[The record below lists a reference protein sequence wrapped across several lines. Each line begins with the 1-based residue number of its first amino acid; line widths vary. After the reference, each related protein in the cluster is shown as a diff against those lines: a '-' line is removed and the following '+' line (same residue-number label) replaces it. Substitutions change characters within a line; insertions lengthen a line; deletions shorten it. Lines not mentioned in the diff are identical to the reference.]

1 MDRIDLTGSYTPDV
15 SQSSQNAEAL
25 REHQVKV
32 EKEAQLK
39 EQLEQ
44 EALIESGQ
52 EAGPTLVPSEVEQVY
67 QKYQD
72 DPNIEIIDGKP
83 FYKKNSGGNIYA
95 MGEDGTFAESVEV
108 VRERLT
114 APGAGVADF
123 VTKALGMIPGFD
135 KAEDFE
141 LAEFNDP
148 VAQGV
153 REVSEVVIPTLLGT
167 GAVVGAGRAAGAN
180 MAIGANARRVAEI
193 GAALGVDTTV
203 SAIAMDDDD
212 KSISQIMAEQFGL
225 NSPIS
230 DYARSSPD
238 ANRNVQLAENLGLS
252 TFAELITAS
261 VAARKTFNI
270 TSTGDEL
277 SDAAVSKIPQIDE
290 ANPIASS
297 VDLHRAQE
305 KAALQDEIAK
315 VLEAK
320 VIEGGNFPTAVKQ
333 ADDTFEALEAGA
345 KEIGPSVP
353 VLQQFDEFNPFI
365 HRGAEPHEKAVIN
378 IDANPTKAK
387 VDRAAIMLNEGTV
400 FGKPTPAAT
409 ESFARKF
416 MNAAEG
422 TEKREV
428 LEEFFDGW
436 SPSVQAVINDKPIS
450 AELIEQQMDKVVNA
464 TLGDSTT
471 IDEYRDM
478 MESMKNTVYRSHKF
492 LGEEEWVASSR
503 AFRRVFNTIYD
514 PENLVSRGMMAA
526 QAADNASSLA
536 SAAGI
541 LSRTGKDS
549 TRQQQL
555 LWDKMGL
562 LAQEIRANQYIAG
575 KSLELKKLVKNGNHP
590 KVQQWFTEQGA
601 ALEAGLEN
609 ARKQGLQSVKT
620 FKEIAEK
627 NPEYL
632 QPFLKVI
639 EEVDGNVD
647 TLEKLFRY
655 GENNIGFLKKSF
667 YDFLDPEI
675 PSWFVQGIRG
685 IVYNSILSGKAAFNA
700 AKGNISGLLLKPSSV
715 FLGAARDFDVDGMQR
730 AWHQYAGFSDAMSTA
745 SKYFVDNWR
754 YAQNNPIHHLT
765 RPDFQQKQFDNFE
778 AMDMLAEA
786 WKKQG
791 PGTAEYGKYLMWNA
805 SKWMYGF
812 NNSKYMKYGVNAMY
826 ALDGFLQS
834 MLATAHSRAV
844 AYDALVEQGF
854 KNSADFSSK
863 LDELQKVEYE
873 KLFHTQGKLKG
884 QLRDEAVIF
893 QSKELALSLDNKLA
907 SALGGAIER
916 IPVLHTFMRFPRTGA
931 NALSLDWSFI
941 PKPKVGIFKDV
952 SKVSRLMHATTK
964 EQMTDVLKEFG
975 YSEYSET
982 MFKALKSEYVGRQM
996 IGGGLLTLGG
1006 MLAVNGQLTGAGNYD
1021 ANVQRKR
1028 ILMGTDDNYQLFGI
1042 DYRGF
1047 GPISQMFTI
1056 VGTLAQNHDKIEPV
1070 DMEEFLK
1077 ITAFAISM
1085 GPASQTFLTQLEPVV
1100 KLMNGDSSAWKRLIA
1115 NEINAHIPVLGAGLR
1130 TMMSDA
1136 VDPGLKVVEES
1147 IGDYLKNKNKFL
1159 FGSDLPDLRDIYSG
1173 ERVRMET
1180 PLIAALN
1187 RYNPFFKM
1195 NPSVEDW
1202 RIKLKNTNWTN
1213 LQQFYKIPGTTENI
1227 TSVEKAFIQNYIAD
1241 NEPLAAQ
1248 IAQLLEDPRY
1258 MDPFNKTIDALRRSG
1273 ADFDSIKLSK
1283 TKLHMRLDEIHRE
1296 AFDRAWFQLEK
1307 RYDEYGI
1314 LKRLTKTRDAATTRG
1329 DEKRTAELETKRQ
1342 AVREQLTQKLR
1353 KDRPDKQ

>member
-15 SQSSQNAEAL
+15 SQSNQNAEAL
-25 REHQVKV
+25 REHQLEV

-39 EQLEQ
+39 EQLKQ

-52 EAGPTLVPSEVEQVY
+52 EAGPTLEPSELEQVY

-72 DPNIEIIDGKP
+72 DPNVEIIDGKP

-95 MGEDGTFAESVEV
+95 MGEDGTFEESVEV
-108 VRERLT
+108 VRERLS
-114 APGAGVADF
+114 APGVGLASF
-123 VTKALGMIPGFD
+123 VTKALGMIPGLD
-135 KAEDFE
+135 KVDDFKIAEM
-141 LAEFNDP
+141 NDP

-180 MAIGANARRVAEI
+180 MAMGANARRVAEI
-193 GAALGVDTTV
+193 GAALGVDTAV

-212 KSISQIMAEQFGL
+212 KSISQIMAEQFGM
-225 NSPIS
+225 NTPIS

-252 TFAELITAS
+252 SLAELITAA
-261 VAARKTFNI
+261 VAGRKTINI

-277 SDAAVSKIPQIDE
+277 SDTAVSKIPQIDE

-305 KAALQDEIAK
+305 KAAVQDEIVQ

-320 VIEGGNFPTAVKQ
+320 VAEVGNFPSSIKQ
-333 ADDTFEALEAGA
+333 ADNTFEAMEAGA
-345 KEIGPSVP
+345 KEVGPSVP
-353 VLQQFDEFNPFI
+353 ALQQFDEFNPFI
-365 HRGAEPHEKAVIN
+365 HRGADPHEKAVIN

-387 VDRAAIMLNEGTV
+387 VDRAAIMLNEGTA

-416 MNAAEG
+416 INAAEG

-471 IDEYRDM
+471 IDEYRDL
-478 MESMKNTVYRSHKF
+478 MESMKNTVYRSYKF

-526 QAADNASSLA
+526 QAGDNASSLA

-601 ALEAGLEN
+601 SLEAGLEA
-609 ARKQGLQSVKT
+609 ARQQGLQSVRTYKD
-620 FKEIAEK
+620 IAEK

-632 QPFLKVI
+632 QPFLKII

-655 GENNIGFLKKSF
+655 GENNIAFLKKSV

-675 PSWFVQGIRG
+675 PSWFVQGLRG
-685 IVYNSILSGKAAFNA
+685 IVHNSLLGGKAAFNA
-700 AKGNISGLLLKPSSV
+700 AKGNITGLLLKPSSV
-715 FLGAARDFDVDGMQR
+715 FVGAARDFDVDGIQR
-730 AWHQYAGFSDAMSTA
+730 AWHQYVGFSDAMGSA
-745 SKYFVDNWR
+745 SKVFVDNWR

-765 RPDFQQKQFDNFE
+765 RPDFQQKHFDNFE

-791 PGTAEYGKYLMWNA
+791 PGTLEYGKFLMWNA

-812 NNSKYMKYGVNAMY
+812 NNSKYMKYGVNAMF

-834 MLATAHSRAV
+834 MLATATARGR
-844 AYDALVEQGF
+844 AYDTLVEQGF
-854 KNSADFSSK
+854 KNSSDLSSK
-863 LDELQKVEYE
+863 LDELQRVEY
-873 KLFHTQGKLKG
+873 KKMFHTEGKLKG

-893 QSKELALSLDNKLA
+893 QSKELALSLDNDLA
-907 SALGGAIER
+907 TTMAQFIQR
-916 IPVLHTFMRFPRTGA
+916 VPVLHTFMRYPRTGA
-931 NALSLDWSFI
+931 NSVTLDWSFI
-941 PKPKVGIFKDV
+941 PKPKIGLFKDV
-952 SKVSRLMHATTK
+952 SKVARLMHATSK
-964 EQMTDVLKEFG
+964 EDKVNVLREFG
-975 YSEYSET
+975 YSEYTET

-1006 MLAVNGQLTGAGNYD
+1006 MLAVNGQLTGAGD
-1021 ANVQRKR
+1021 QDPNVQRKR
-1028 ILMGTDDNYQLFGI
+1028 IMMGTDDNYQLFGV

-1056 VGTLAQNHDKIEPV
+1056 VGTLAQNHDKIEPA

-1077 ITAFAISM
+1077 ITGFAIAM
-1085 GPASQTFLTQLEPVV
+1085 GPASQTFLTQLEPLV
-1100 KLMNGDSSAWKRLIA
+1100 KMMNRDSSAWKRLVA
-1115 NEINAHIPVLGAGLR
+1115 NEINAHIIGAGLR
-1130 TMMSDA
+1130 TMASDA
-1136 VDPGLKVVEES
+1136 TDPALKVVEDS
-1147 IGDYLKNKNKFL
+1147 ILDYLKNKNKFL
-1159 FGSDLPDLRDIYSG
+1159 FGRDLPDLRDIYSG

-1180 PLIAALN
+1180 PLIATLN

-1202 RIKLKNTNWTN
+1202 RIKLKDTNWTN
-1213 LQQFYKIPGTTENI
+1213 LEQYYKVPGTTDRI

-1248 IAQLLEDPRY
+1248 IIQILEDPRY
-1258 MDPFNKTIDALRRSG
+1258 MDPFNRTVEELRRQG
-1273 ADFDSIKLSK
+1273 ADFDSVKLKS
-1283 TKLHMRLDEIHRE
+1283 TKLHQKLDEIHRE
-1296 AFDRAWFQLEK
+1296 AIDRAWFQLDK

-1314 LKRLTKTRDAATTRG
+1314 LKRLTKTRDASMTRG
-1329 DEKRTAELETKRQ
+1329 NEQRTAQLETKRQ
-1342 AVREQLTQKLR
+1342 AVREQLVQKLR